1 MARSITLIPV
11 ITEETNNE
19 VTQAIKKRVAAY
31 CRVSTDQEMQ
41 LNSFEAQTRF
51 YREKIEANPE
61 YELAGIYA
69 DEGISG
75 TSTKNRDQFNKM
87 IDDCKANKIDMIIT
101 KSISRFARNTLD
113 CLNYVR
119 LLKGLGI
126 GIMFEKEGINT
137 LDSTGETLLTILSS
151 LAQEESLSL
160 SLNST
165 WGVRRRFEQGKV
177 TINEKRFLGYDKDS
191 EGNLIINEKQ
201 AVIVKRIYKDFL
213 DGKGTAHITRELE
226 EEKIKNWNGTS
237 KWYESTIKSI
247 LQNEKYKG
255 DAILQKTYTVDFLT
269 KKRVENTGKLPKY
282 YVEESHPAIIEPE
295 TWEAVQ
301 LEIERRKNFCM
312 EHGIKNLD
320 TRIPFGGKVLC
331 GICGS
336 VYNRKTWMQPDGT
349 KRKVWMCSNRYKE
362 KGIKGCESKHIDEEI
377 LKKAFIKVFNVLVEN
392 KQHFFQKW
400 EEEVKEADALKKYRL
415 KECLDILE
423 IATQMREFDEDLCL
437 KMLEQIQV
445 VDGINKLVVVL
456 LNGNSI
462 ECENNN

>member
-19 VTQAIKKRVAAY
+19 VTQVIKKRVAAY

-87 IDDCKANKIDMIIT
+87 IDDCKAGKIDMVIS
-101 KSISRFARNTLD
+101 KSISRFSRNTLD

-126 GIMFEKEGINT
+126 GVLFEKEGINT

-177 TINEKRFLGYDKDS
+177 TINEKKFLGYEKDS
-191 EGNLIINEKQ
+191 EGNLIINNKQ
-201 AVIVKRIYKDFL
+201 ATIVKRIYKDFL
-213 DGKGTAHITRELE
+213 DGKGAAHITRELE
-226 EEKIKNWNGTS
+226 EEKVINWNGTA

-255 DAILQKTYTVDFLT
+255 EALLQKSYTVDFLT
-269 KKRVENTGKLPKY
+269 KKRVKNMGDVPQY
-282 YVEESHPAIIEPE
+282 YVQESHPAIIDPE

-301 LEIERRKNFCM
+301 LEIERRKSFC
-312 EHGIKNLD
+312 EQHNIKKLD
-320 TRIPFGGKVLC
+320 TRIPFWGKV
-331 GICGS
+331 ICGECGS
-336 VYNRKTWMQPDGT
+336 AYSRKTWMQPDGS
-349 KRKVWMCSNRYKE
+349 KRKVWMCSNRYKT
-362 KGIKGCESKHIDEEI
+362 KGVKGCESKHIDEAE
-377 LKKAFIKVFNVLVEN
+377 LKKAFVEVFNELVAN
-392 KQHFFQKW
+392 KQYFLEKW
-400 EEEVKEADALKKYRL
+400 RDALEDRDALKQYRL
-415 KECLDILE
+415 NEFIGILE
-423 IATQMREFDEDLCL
+423 SSTRINTFDEDLCL
-437 KMLEQIQV
+437 EMLKHIQV
-445 VDGINKLVVVL
+445 VDGMNKLVVVL
-456 LNGNSI
+456 GDG
-462 ECENNN
+462 